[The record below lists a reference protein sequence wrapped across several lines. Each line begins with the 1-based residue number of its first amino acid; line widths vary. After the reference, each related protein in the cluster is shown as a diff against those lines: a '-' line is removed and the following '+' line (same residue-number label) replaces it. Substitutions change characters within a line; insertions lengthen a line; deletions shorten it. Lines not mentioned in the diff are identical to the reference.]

1 VSESEQTKRLY
12 RKAFPSKP
20 DVYVEPYWGE
30 QLELSRRLD
39 ALEAAKGKTESPTMT
54 TIYEWIH
61 PDRLVQAMTS
71 KASMTGKKEA
81 GAHEAGCPAALCDGP
96 CICRVAPP
104 QPSNDLKDSV
114 GERIVREFATRI
126 ESNHDAIIAAINAA
140 VAEANTRAEKAEA
153 EVKRL
158 RDPVWLLSLWC
169 PSPSQLR
176 EHFAR
181 HAKPKSLK

>member
-1 VSESEQTKRLY
+1 MSESEQTKRLY
-12 RKAFPSKP
+12 RKAFPINP
-20 DVYVEPYWGE
+20 DAYVEPYWIE
-30 QLELSRRLD
+30 LRELSRRLD
-39 ALEAAKGKTESPTMT
+39 ALEAAKGK
-54 TIYEWIH
+54 
-61 PDRLVQAMTS
+61 
-71 KASMTGKKEA
+71 KEV

-126 ESNHDAIIAAINAA
+126 ESDHDAIIAAINAA

-158 RDPVWLLSLWC
+158 RNPGWIEEVPYLSEIRLC
-169 PSPSQLR
+169 FR

-181 HAKPKSLK
+181 HAEDRPHDTRG

>member
-1 VSESEQTKRLY
+1 MSESEQTKRLY
-12 RKAFPSKP
+12 RKAFPINP
-20 DVYVEPYWGE
+20 DAYVEPYWIE
-30 QLELSRRLD
+30 LRELSRRLD
-39 ALEAAKGKTESPTMT
+39 ALEAAKGK
-54 TIYEWIH
+54 
-61 PDRLVQAMTS
+61 
-71 KASMTGKKEA
+71 KEV

-126 ESNHDAIIAAINAA
+126 ESDHDAIIAAINAA

-169 PSPSQLR
+169 LSPSQLR